1 MRKTER
7 NGGGR
12 DKEAVVYCE
21 HHQHLS
27 KGRLKILI
35 NKILRNKKSS
45 PAVKLWI
52 SKSMLLPRRKQK
64 WLHNISLI
72 FVLYKAIWWI
82 WRVSLL
88 TSLLSYCHHYQGS
101 VKVLDDLNLKSSHQQ
116 ISSADFYKLWQFQN
130 KIFYLGC
137 LKFTKSH
144 FKAGFHM
151 VWWTTKSQYN
161 RIPSKQISLILWIKF
176 KHNLNLYGWQYS
188 FNKQNILCHDAE
200 STYFSVSPTP

>member
-7 NGGGR
+7 NGGGG
-12 DKEAVVYCE
+12 DEEAVVDCE

-27 KGRLKILI
+27 KGRLKSLI

-52 SKSMLLPRRKQK
+52 SKSMLLPKRKQK

-72 FVLYKAIWWI
+72 FVLYKTIWWI

-130 KIFYLGC
+130 KIFSLE
-137 LKFTKSH
+137 FTKSNY
-144 FKAGFHM
+144 KAGFHM
-151 VWWTTKSQYN
+151 SGMQKKSILYN
-161 RIPSKQISLILWIKF
+161 FFQANLWYYVSHKVRPPSI
-176 KHNLNLYGWQYS
+176 
-188 FNKQNILCHDAE
+188 
-200 STYFSVSPTP
+200 